1 MKLKNGKKIM
11 FLNQYN
17 MWVISCRWGLTE
29 KINNGKKV
37 IKARLLARGFEE
49 DSSNILKD
57 LPTCTK
63 ESVRLILTLLV
74 SDKWPCNAIKIK
86 SAFLQGKQIE
96 RPLFL
101 IPSSEFQEENIVWKL
116 KTCIYG
122 LSDASRKWYL
132 GV

>member
-1 MKLKNGKKIM
+1 MKLKNGKKMM

-37 IKARLLARGFEE
+37 IKVRLLARGFEE

-57 LPTCTK
+57 LSTCTK

-116 KTCIYG
+116 KTCIYN

>member
-1 MKLKNGKKIM
+1 MKLKNGKKIR

-49 DSSNILKD
+49 DGSNILKD

-63 ESVRLILTLLV
+63 ESARLILTLLA
-74 SDKWPCNAIKIK
+74 SDKSPCNAVIIK

-96 RPLFL
+96 RALFL
-101 IPSSEFQEENIVWKL
+101 IPLSEFQKENEVWKL

-132 GV
+132 QV

>member
-1 MKLKNGKKIM
+1 MKLKNGKKIR

-49 DSSNILKD
+49 DGSNILKD

-63 ESVRLILTLLV
+63 ESARLILTLLA
-74 SDKWPCNAIKIK
+74 SDKWSCNAVVIK

-96 RPLFL
+96 RALFL
-101 IPSSEFQEENIVWKL
+101 IPLSEFQKENEVWKL

-132 GV
+132 QV